1 MQNDVQKQ
9 DALHRTNRILMI
21 VISLLLALVLITTC
35 VLSGVYARYT
45 TSKTVGTTIK
55 FKKRDI
61 SVNIEVSNALSS
73 YVTSGDQGNAFDI
86 VISGLQ
92 LSPGDKFEDAL
103 KMTVNGSP
111 SSLSNFVIDF
121 KINYNNG
128 SFVIHENTFEG
139 KTAGTP
145 CMPIGF
151 MVGTY
156 DAEGNY
162 TVGTYDSNGNLIRYA
177 SEPYSYK
184 DGATIAQDIENAI
197 VGITALGFTHSTE
210 NSNNEPAYEIAAIK
224 QCPAAQKVTFGE
236 NVSALGFGFEWPL
249 EHGESETLTLN
260 DQLGTWFS
268 NQDHTFD
275 IILTIGIE

>member
-73 YVTSGDQGNAFDI
+73 YVTSGDQGDTFDI
-86 VISGLQ
+86 VISGLK
-92 LSPGDKFEDAL
+92 LSPGDSFEDAL

-121 KINYNNG
+121 QINYNNG
-128 SFVIHENTFEG
+128 SFVIPENTFEG

-156 DAEGNY
+156 DAEGKY
-162 TVGTYDSNGNLIRYA
+162 SCIRYA

-184 DGATIAQDIENAI
+184 DGATIAQDIEKAI
-197 VGITALGFTHSTE
+197 VGITGLGFTHSTV
-210 NSNNEPAYEIAAIK
+210 NNNNEPAYEIAAIK
-224 QCPAAQKVTFGE
+224 QCLAGQKVTFGE